1 MHILGWIVF
10 GLIVGAI
17 ARLLMPGRQ
26 PLGIIVTIL
35 LGIAGS
41 FVGGWIGTLL
51 HGGSL
56 STAEPSGWIGAIL
69 GAFLILFLY
78 GDFANRSTN
87 EHR

>member
-26 PLGIIVTIL
+26 PMGIILTIL

-41 FVGGWIGTLL
+41 FFGGWIGTLL
-51 HGGSL
+51 HGHPL
-56 STAEPSGWIGAIL
+56 TTAEPSGWLGAII

-78 GDFANRSTN
+78 GLFANRSTN
-87 EHR
+87 AP